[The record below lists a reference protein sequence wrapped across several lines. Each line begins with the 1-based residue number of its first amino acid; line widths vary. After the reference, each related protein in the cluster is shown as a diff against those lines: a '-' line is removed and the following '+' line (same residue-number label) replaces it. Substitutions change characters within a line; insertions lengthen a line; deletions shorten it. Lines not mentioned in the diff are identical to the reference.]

1 MIKKILDSKR
11 EALSALIDGEA
22 SDLEIHKLVREFHS
36 DESLISSCVRYQDVG
51 SILRGNNNVLSEE
64 DNKHLYARI
73 TKAVKNEEIY
83 SKGLKSRT
91 SRRKI
96 VFGGLGMAASLVIAI
111 FIGVQQQDQSDANEE
126 TGLQTTLIEN
136 IREESLSRDTQVLP
150 TYEEDQVR
158 PSELLELDEDKQRR
172 LRAYLNQHAQMSR
185 MTPGKRFVNYKE
197 TQKK

>member
-22 SDLEIHKLVREFHS
+22 SELEIHKLVREFHS

-83 SKGLKSRT
+83 SKGSDLSLVSTCYQELYQKVKSVSPSLIEELKSRK
-91 SRRKI
+91 RKHR
-96 VFGGLGMAASLVIAI
+96 AI
-111 FIGVQQQDQSDANEE
+111 SKA
-126 TGLQTTLIEN
+126 
-136 IREESLSRDTQVLP
+136 
-150 TYEEDQVR
+150 
-158 PSELLELDEDKQRR
+158 KR
-172 LRAYLNQHAQMSR
+172 LRLNK
-185 MTPGKRFVNYKE
+185 KRSEHLYSI
-197 TQKK
+197 